1 MHNIFKV
8 FMFELKSI
16 LSKKSMII
24 TTAIISIL
32 LIVITTIPTII
43 SLFDTSE
50 ENPIPTDKI
59 SMMGSGI
66 VILNNAVTVEEL
78 NLFFVDIEIF
88 DTESNVRKALNNEKI
103 SQAFIITSPTS
114 LTTVIINRELY
125 SNASYPIQ
133 NALTQLQI
141 QRNLIELEL
150 DPQKVSQAYNVN
162 IAINEEV
169 IGKDASESFMIAYVL
184 MFAVYM
190 LVIMYGAMVSTSVA
204 REKDNRT
211 MELLITSTKP
221 DALIIGKVFANG
233 LAGILQFGFIMIVGV
248 LGIVINRANYPA
260 EILSVVVGGLRWD
273 SMLVFLIFTFFGYL
287 LYLFIYA
294 SLGSLVS
301 KMEDVS
307 SSVAPITLLFIAAYI
322 VATLGLQM
330 PEIMIV
336 KIGSYVPFTAILT
349 MPVRYFLTSVS
360 WLELGISL
368 TLMTLTGWL
377 FARISID
384 IYRLG
389 SLNYGNKMSF
399 IKALK
404 QIREDK
410 RKQ

>member
-1 MHNIFKV
+1 
-8 FMFELKSI
+8 MFELKSI

-24 TTAIISIL
+24 TTAVISVILII
-32 LIVITTIPTII
+32 VTTIPTII
-43 SLFDTSE
+43 SLFDDG
-50 ENPIPTDKI
+50 ENVPIPTDKI
-59 SMMGSGI
+59 SLMGSGI
-66 VILNNAVTVEEL
+66 VILNDAVTAEEL
-78 NLFFVDIEIF
+78 DLFFVDVEIF
-88 DTESNVRKALNNEKI
+88 DSESDVRKALSNEKI

-114 LTTVIINRELY
+114 LTTIVINRDLY
-125 SNASYPIQ
+125 SNASYPLQ

-150 DPQKVSQAYNVN
+150 DPIKVSQAYNVN
-162 IAINEEV
+162 ITINEEV
-169 IGKDASESFMIAYVL
+169 IGKDASDSFLIAYVL

-233 LAGILQFGFIMIVGV
+233 LAGVMQFGFITIVGV
-248 LGIVINRANYPA
+248 LGIWINRANYPA
-260 EILSVVVGGLRWD
+260 EILSMVLGGLRWD
-273 SMLVFLIFTFFGYL
+273 SMMVFLIFTFFGYL

-307 SSVAPITLLFIAAYI
+307 SSVAPITLLFIASYI

-336 KIGSYVPFTAILT
+336 KIGSYVPFTAILA

-360 WLELGISL
+360 WIELAISL
-368 TLMTLTGWL
+368 ALMTFTAWL

-399 IKALK
+399 VKALK
-404 QIREDK
+404 LIREDK
-410 RKQ
+410 RK

>member
-1 MHNIFKV
+1 MHNISKV

-24 TTAIISIL
+24 TTAVISVILII
-32 LIVITTIPTII
+32 VTTIPTII
-43 SLFDTSE
+43 SLFDDG
-50 ENPIPTDKI
+50 ENVPIPTDKI
-59 SMMGSGI
+59 SLMGSGI
-66 VILNNAVTVEEL
+66 VILNDAVTAEEL
-78 NLFFVDIEIF
+78 DLFFVDVEIF
-88 DTESNVRKALNNEKI
+88 DSESDVRKALNNEKI
-103 SQAFIITSPTS
+103 NQAFIINSPTS
-114 LTTVIINRELY
+114 MTTIVINRELY
-125 SNASYPIQ
+125 SNASYPLQ

-150 DPQKVSQAYNVN
+150 DPIKVSQAYNVN
-162 IAINEEV
+162 ITINEEV
-169 IGKDASESFMIAYVL
+169 IGKDASDSFLIAYVL

-233 LAGILQFGFIMIVGV
+233 LAGVLQFGFITMVGIVG
-248 LGIVINRANYPA
+248 IWINRANYPS
-260 EILSVVVGGLRWD
+260 EILSMVIGGLRWD
-273 SMLVFLIFTFFGYL
+273 SMMVFLIFTFFGYL

-307 SSVAPITLLFIAAYI
+307 SSVAPITLLFIASYI

-336 KIGSYVPFTAILT
+336 KIGSYVPFTAILA

-360 WLELGISL
+360 WIELAISL
-368 TLMTLTGWL
+368 ALMTFTAWL

-399 IKALK
+399 VKALK
-404 QIREDK
+404 LIREDK
-410 RKQ
+410 RK

>member
-1 MHNIFKV
+1 MHNISKV

-24 TTAIISIL
+24 TTAVISVILII
-32 LIVITTIPTII
+32 VTTIPTII
-43 SLFDTSE
+43 SLFDDG
-50 ENPIPTDKI
+50 ENVPIPTDKI
-59 SMMGSGI
+59 SLMGSGI
-66 VILNNAVTVEEL
+66 VILNDAVTVEEL
-78 NLFFVDIEIF
+78 DLFFVDVEIF
-88 DTESNVRKALNNEKI
+88 DSESDVRKALNNEKI
-103 SQAFIITSPTS
+103 SQAFIINSPIS
-114 LTTVIINRELY
+114 MTTIVINRELY
-125 SNASYPIQ
+125 SNASYPLQ

-150 DPQKVSQAYNVN
+150 DPIKVSQAYNVN
-162 IAINEEV
+162 ITINEEV
-169 IGKDASESFMIAYVL
+169 IGKDASDSFLIAYVL

-233 LAGILQFGFIMIVGV
+233 LAGVLQFGFITMVGIVG
-248 LGIVINRANYPA
+248 IWINRANYPS
-260 EILSVVVGGLRWD
+260 EILSMVIGGLRWD
-273 SMLVFLIFTFFGYL
+273 SMMVFLIFTFFGYL

-307 SSVAPITLLFIAAYI
+307 SSVAPITLLFIASYI

-336 KIGSYVPFTAILT
+336 KIGSYVPFTAILA

-360 WLELGISL
+360 WIELAISL
-368 TLMTLTGWL
+368 ALMTFTAWL

-399 IKALK
+399 VKALK
-404 QIREDK
+404 LIREDK
-410 RKQ
+410 RK

>member
-1 MHNIFKV
+1 MHNISKV

-16 LSKKSMII
+16 LSKKSMIV
-24 TTAIISIL
+24 TTAVISVILII
-32 LIVITTIPTII
+32 VTTIPTII
-43 SLFDTSE
+43 SLFDDG
-50 ENPIPTDKI
+50 ENTPIPTDKI
-59 SMMGSGI
+59 SLMGSGI
-66 VILNNAVTVEEL
+66 VILNDAVTAEEL
-78 NLFFVDIEIF
+78 DLFFVDVEIF
-88 DTESNVRKALNNEKI
+88 DSESDVRKALSNEKI

-114 LTTVIINRELY
+114 LTTIVINRDLY
-125 SNASYPIQ
+125 SNASYPLQ

-150 DPQKVSQAYNVN
+150 DPIKVSQAYNVN
-162 IAINEEV
+162 ITLSEEV
-169 IGKDASESFMIAYVL
+169 IGKDASDSFLIAYVL

-233 LAGILQFGFIMIVGV
+233 LAGVMQFGFITIVGV
-248 LGIVINRANYPA
+248 LGIWFNRANYPT
-260 EILSVVVGGLRWD
+260 EILSMVLGGLRWD
-273 SMLVFLIFTFFGYL
+273 SMMVFLIFTFFGYL

-307 SSVAPITLLFIAAYI
+307 SSVGPITLLFIASYI

-360 WLELGISL
+360 WIELAISL
-368 TLMTLTGWL
+368 TLMTFTAWL
-377 FARISID
+377 FAQISID

-399 IKALK
+399 VKALK
-404 QIREDK
+404 LIREDK
-410 RKQ
+410 RK

>member
-1 MHNIFKV
+1 
-8 FMFELKSI
+8 MFELKSI
-16 LSKKSMII
+16 LSKKSMIV
-24 TTAIISIL
+24 TTAVISVILII
-32 LIVITTIPTII
+32 VTTIPTII
-43 SLFDTSE
+43 SLFDDG
-50 ENPIPTDKI
+50 ENTPIPTDKI
-59 SMMGSGI
+59 SLMGSGI
-66 VILNNAVTVEEL
+66 VILNDAVTAEEL
-78 NLFFVDIEIF
+78 DLFFVDVEIF
-88 DTESNVRKALNNEKI
+88 DSENDVRKALSNEKI

-114 LTTVIINRELY
+114 LTTIVINRDLY
-125 SNASYPIQ
+125 SNASYPLQ

-150 DPQKVSQAYNVN
+150 DPIKVSQAYNVN
-162 IAINEEV
+162 ITLSEEV
-169 IGKDASESFMIAYVL
+169 IGKDASDSFLIAYVL

-233 LAGILQFGFIMIVGV
+233 LAGVMQFGFITIVGV
-248 LGIVINRANYPA
+248 LGIWINRANYPA
-260 EILSVVVGGLRWD
+260 EILSMVLGGLRWD
-273 SMLVFLIFTFFGYL
+273 SMMVFLIFTFFGYL

-307 SSVAPITLLFIAAYI
+307 SSVGPITLLFIASYI

-360 WLELGISL
+360 WIELAISL
-368 TLMTLTGWL
+368 ALMIFTAWL
-377 FARISID
+377 FAQISID

-399 IKALK
+399 VKALK
-404 QIREDK
+404 LIREDK
-410 RKQ
+410 RK

>member
-1 MHNIFKV
+1 MHNISKV

-24 TTAIISIL
+24 TTAVISVILII
-32 LIVITTIPTII
+32 VTTIPTII
-43 SLFDTSE
+43 SLFDDG
-50 ENPIPTDKI
+50 ENVPIPTDKI
-59 SMMGSGI
+59 SLMGSGI
-66 VILNNAVTVEEL
+66 VILNDAVTVEEL
-78 NLFFVDIEIF
+78 DLFFVDVEIF
-88 DTESNVRKALNNEKI
+88 DSESDVRKALNNEKI
-103 SQAFIITSPTS
+103 SQAFIINSPTS
-114 LTTVIINRELY
+114 MTTIVINRELY
-125 SNASYPIQ
+125 SNASYPLQ

-150 DPQKVSQAYNVN
+150 DPIKVSQAYNVN
-162 IAINEEV
+162 ITINEEV
-169 IGKDASESFMIAYVL
+169 IGKDASDSFLIAYVL

-233 LAGILQFGFIMIVGV
+233 LAGVLQFGFITMVGIVG
-248 LGIVINRANYPA
+248 IWINRANYPS
-260 EILSVVVGGLRWD
+260 EILSMVLGGLRWD
-273 SMLVFLIFTFFGYL
+273 SMMVFLIFTFFGYL

-307 SSVAPITLLFIAAYI
+307 SSVAPITLLFIASYI

-336 KIGSYVPFTAILT
+336 KIGSYVPFTAILA

-360 WLELGISL
+360 WIELAISL
-368 TLMTLTGWL
+368 ALMTFTAWL

-399 IKALK
+399 VKALK
-404 QIREDK
+404 LIREDK
-410 RKQ
+410 RK

>member
-1 MHNIFKV
+1 MHNISKV

-24 TTAIISIL
+24 TTAIISIV
-32 LIVITTIPTII
+32 LIVVTTIPTII
-43 SLFDTSE
+43 SLFDID
-50 ENPIPTDKI
+50 ENIPMPNDKI

-66 VILNNAVTVEEL
+66 VILNEAVTIEEL

-88 DTESNVRKALNNEKI
+88 DNESEVRKALNNEKV

-114 LTTVIINRELY
+114 LTTIVINRDLY

-150 DPQKVSQAYNVN
+150 DPLKVSQAYNVN

-233 LAGILQFGFIMIVGV
+233 LAGVLQFGFIMIVGV
-248 LGIVINRANYPA
+248 LGVVINRANYPS

-307 SSVAPITLLFIAAYI
+307 SSVAPITMLFIASYI
-322 VATLGLQM
+322 IATIGLQA
-330 PEIMIV
+330 PESMIV
-336 KIGSYVPFTAILT
+336 RIGSYVPFTAILA

-360 WLELGISL
+360 WLELAISL
-368 TLMTLTGWL
+368 ILMTLTAWM

-399 IKALK
+399 VKALK

-410 RKQ
+410 QK

>member
-1 MHNIFKV
+1 MHNISKV

-16 LSKKSMII
+16 LSKKSMIV
-24 TTAIISIL
+24 TTAVISVILII
-32 LIVITTIPTII
+32 VTTIPTII
-43 SLFDTSE
+43 SLFDDG
-50 ENPIPTDKI
+50 ENTPIPTDKI
-59 SMMGSGI
+59 SLMGSGI
-66 VILNNAVTVEEL
+66 VILNDAVTAEEL
-78 NLFFVDIEIF
+78 DLFFVDVEIF
-88 DTESNVRKALNNEKI
+88 DSESDVRKALSNEKI

-114 LTTVIINRELY
+114 LTTIVINRDLY
-125 SNASYPIQ
+125 SNASYPLQ

-150 DPQKVSQAYNVN
+150 DPIKVSQAYNVN
-162 IAINEEV
+162 ITLSEEV
-169 IGKDASESFMIAYVL
+169 IGKDASNSFLIAYVL

-233 LAGILQFGFIMIVGV
+233 LAGVMQFGFITIVGV
-248 LGIVINRANYPA
+248 LGIWINRANYPA
-260 EILSVVVGGLRWD
+260 EILSMVLGGLRWD
-273 SMLVFLIFTFFGYL
+273 SMMVFLIFTFFGYL

-307 SSVAPITLLFIAAYI
+307 SSVGPITLLFIASYI

-360 WLELGISL
+360 WIELAISL
-368 TLMTLTGWL
+368 ALMIFTAWL
-377 FARISID
+377 FAQISID

-399 IKALK
+399 VKALK
-404 QIREDK
+404 LIREDK
-410 RKQ
+410 RK

>member
-1 MHNIFKV
+1 MHNISKV

-16 LSKKSMII
+16 LSKKSLII
-24 TTAIISIL
+24 TTAIISVIL
-32 LIVITTIPTII
+32 IIVTTIPTII
-43 SLFDTSE
+43 SLFDNGDNT
-50 ENPIPTDKI
+50 PVPTDKI

-66 VILNNAVTVEEL
+66 VILNNAVSIEEL
-78 NLFFVDIEIF
+78 NLFFVDVEIF
-88 DTESNVRKALNNEKI
+88 DSESDVRKALTNEKI
-103 SQAFIITSPTS
+103 NQAFIITSPTS
-114 LTTVIINRELY
+114 LNTIVINRELY
-125 SNASYPIQ
+125 SNASYPLQ
-133 NALTQLQI
+133 NALRQLQI
-141 QRNLIELEL
+141 RRNLVEMNL
-150 DPQKVSQAYNVN
+150 DPNQVNLAYNVN
-162 IAINEEV
+162 ISINEEV
-169 IGKDASESFMIAYVL
+169 IGKDASDSFLIAYVL

-233 LAGILQFGFIMIVGV
+233 LAGVLQFGFISIVAI
-248 LGIVINRANYPA
+248 LGIFVNRANYPS
-260 EILSVVVGGLRWD
+260 EILSMVLGGLRWD
-273 SMLVFLIFTFFGYL
+273 SMMVFLIFTFFGYL

-307 SSVAPITLLFIAAYI
+307 SSVAPITLLFIASYVI
-322 VATLGLQM
+322 ATLGLQM

-336 KIGSYVPFTAILT
+336 KIGSYIPFTAILA

-360 WLELGISL
+360 WIELVISL
-368 TLMTLTGWL
+368 MLMTFTAWL

-389 SLNYGNKMSF
+389 SLNYGNKLSF
-399 IKALK
+399 VKAL
-404 QIREDK
+404 QLIREDK
-410 RKQ
+410 RK

>member
-1 MHNIFKV
+1 M
-8 FMFELKSI
+8 M
-16 LSKKSMII
+16 I
-24 TTAIISIL
+24 TTAIISVIL
-32 LIVITTIPTII
+32 AIVTTIPTII
-43 SLFDTSE
+43 SLFDDG
-50 ENPIPTDKI
+50 NDVPVPTDKI
-59 SMMGSGI
+59 SLADSGI
-66 VILNNAVTVEEL
+66 VILNEAITLEEL
-78 NLFFVDIEIF
+78 DMFFMDVDIY
-88 DTESNVRKALNNEKI
+88 DSESDVRKALNDEKI

-114 LTTVIINRELY
+114 LTTIMINRDLH
-125 SNASYPIQ
+125 SNSSYPLQ
-133 NALTQLQI
+133 HALTQLQI

-150 DPQKVSQAYNVN
+150 DSLKVNQAYNVQ
-162 IAINEEV
+162 ITLNEEV
-169 IGKDASESFMIAYVL
+169 IGKDASDSFLIAYVL

-233 LAGILQFGFIMIVGV
+233 LAGVLQYGFISMVAVVG
-248 LGIVINRANYPA
+248 IWFNRANYPS
-260 EILSVVVGGLRWD
+260 EILSMVLGGLRWD
-273 SMLVFLIFTFFGYL
+273 SMLVFIIFTFFGYL

-330 PEIMIV
+330 PESVIV
-336 KIGSYVPFTAILT
+336 KVGSYIPFTAILA

-360 WLELGISL
+360 WIELGISL
-368 TLMTLTGWL
+368 ILMALTGWL
-377 FARISID
+377 FARISIG

-399 IKALK
+399 VKALK
-404 QIREDK
+404 LMREDR
-410 RKQ
+410 RK

>member
-1 MHNIFKV
+1 MHNISKV

-24 TTAIISIL
+24 TTAVISVILII
-32 LIVITTIPTII
+32 VTTIPTII
-43 SLFDTSE
+43 SLFDDG
-50 ENPIPTDKI
+50 ENVPIPTDKI
-59 SMMGSGI
+59 SLMGSGV
-66 VILNNAVTVEEL
+66 VILNDAVTAEEL
-78 NLFFVDIEIF
+78 DLFFVDVEIF
-88 DTESNVRKALNNEKI
+88 DSESDVRKALNNEKI
-103 SQAFIITSPTS
+103 SQAFIINSPTS
-114 LTTVIINRELY
+114 MTTIVINRELY
-125 SNASYPIQ
+125 SNASYPLQ

-150 DPQKVSQAYNVN
+150 DPIKVSQAYNVN
-162 IAINEEV
+162 ITINEEV
-169 IGKDASESFMIAYVL
+169 IGKDASDSFLIAYVL

-233 LAGILQFGFIMIVGV
+233 LAGVLQFGFITMVGIVG
-248 LGIVINRANYPA
+248 IWINRANYPS
-260 EILSVVVGGLRWD
+260 EILSMVIGGLRWD
-273 SMLVFLIFTFFGYL
+273 SMMVFLIFTFFGYL

-307 SSVAPITLLFIAAYI
+307 SSVAPITLLFIASYI

-336 KIGSYVPFTAILT
+336 KIGSYVPFTAILA

-360 WLELGISL
+360 WIELAISL
-368 TLMTLTGWL
+368 ALMTFTAWL

-399 IKALK
+399 VKALK
-404 QIREDK
+404 LIREDK
-410 RKQ
+410 RK

>member
-1 MHNIFKV
+1 MHNISKV

-24 TTAIISIL
+24 TTAIISVIL
-32 LIVITTIPTII
+32 VVVTTIPTII
-43 SLFDTSE
+43 SLFDDE
-50 ENPIPTDKI
+50 ENTPIPTDKI
-59 SMMGSGI
+59 SLMGSGI
-66 VILNNAVTVEEL
+66 VILNDAITIEEL
-78 NLFFVDIEIF
+78 DLFFIDVEIY
-88 DTESNVRKALNNEKI
+88 DSESDVRKALNNEKI
-103 SQAFIITSPTS
+103 SQAFIITSPTA
-114 LTTVIINRELY
+114 LTTVVINRDLY
-125 SNASYPIQ
+125 SNASWPLQ

-150 DPQKVSQAYNVN
+150 DPLKVSQAYNVN
-162 IAINEEV
+162 IALNEEV
-169 IGKDASESFMIAYVL
+169 IGKDASDSFLIAYVL

-221 DALIIGKVFANG
+221 DALIIGKVLANG
-233 LAGILQFGFIMIVGV
+233 LAGVLQYGFISLIAVG
-248 LGIVINRANYPA
+248 GIWINRANYPS
-260 EILSVVVGGLRWD
+260 EILSMVLGGLRWD
-273 SMLVFLIFTFFGYL
+273 SMMVFIIFTFFGYL

-307 SSVAPITLLFIAAYI
+307 SSVGPITLLFIASYV

-330 PEIMIV
+330 PESMIV
-336 KIGSYVPFTAILT
+336 KVGSYIPFTAILA

-360 WLELGISL
+360 WIELGISL
-368 TLMTLTGWL
+368 TLMTLTAWL

-399 IKALK
+399 VKALK
-404 QIREDK
+404 LIREDK
-410 RKQ
+410 RK

>member
-1 MHNIFKV
+1 MHNISKV

-16 LSKKSMII
+16 LSKKSLII
-24 TTAIISIL
+24 TTAIISVI
-32 LIVITTIPTII
+32 LIVVTTIPTII
-43 SLFDTSE
+43 NLFDNGDNT
-50 ENPIPTDKI
+50 PVPTDKI

-66 VILNNAVTVEEL
+66 VILNNAVTMDEL
-78 NLFFVDIEIF
+78 NLFFTDVEIF
-88 DTESNVRKALNNEKI
+88 DSESDVRKALTNEKI
-103 SQAFIITSPTS
+103 VQAFIITSPTS
-114 LTTVIINRELY
+114 LNTIVINRDLY
-125 SNASYPIQ
+125 SNASYPLQ
-133 NALTQLQI
+133 NALRQLQI
-141 QRNLIELEL
+141 RRNLVEMNL
-150 DPQKVSQAYNVN
+150 DPIQVSQAYNVN
-162 IAINEEV
+162 ISINEEV
-169 IGKDASESFMIAYVL
+169 IGKDASDSFLIAYVL

-233 LAGILQFGFIMIVGV
+233 LAGVIQFGFISIVAI

-260 EILSVVVGGLRWD
+260 EILSMVLGGLRWD
-273 SMLVFLIFTFFGYL
+273 SMMVFLIFTFFGYL

-307 SSVAPITLLFIAAYI
+307 SSVAPITLLFIASYVIAS
-322 VATLGLQM
+322 LGLQM

-336 KIGSYVPFTAILT
+336 KIGSYIPFTAILA

-360 WLELGISL
+360 WVELVISL
-368 TLMTLTGWL
+368 LLMTLTAWL

-399 IKALK
+399 VKALK
-404 QIREDK
+404 LIREDK
-410 RKQ
+410 QK

>member
-1 MHNIFKV
+1 MHNISKV

-24 TTAIISIL
+24 TTAVISVILII
-32 LIVITTIPTII
+32 VTTIPTII
-43 SLFDTSE
+43 SLFDDG
-50 ENPIPTDKI
+50 ENVPIPTDKI
-59 SMMGSGI
+59 SLMGSGI
-66 VILNNAVTVEEL
+66 VILNDAVTAEEL
-78 NLFFVDIEIF
+78 DLFFVDVEIF
-88 DTESNVRKALNNEKI
+88 DSESDVRKALNNEKI
-103 SQAFIITSPTS
+103 SQAFIINSPTS
-114 LTTVIINRELY
+114 MTTIVINRELY
-125 SNASYPIQ
+125 SNASYPLQ

-150 DPQKVSQAYNVN
+150 DPIKVSQAYNVN
-162 IAINEEV
+162 ITINEEV
-169 IGKDASESFMIAYVL
+169 IGKDASDSFLIAYVL

-233 LAGILQFGFIMIVGV
+233 LAGVLQFGFITMVGIVG
-248 LGIVINRANYPA
+248 IWINRANYPS
-260 EILSVVVGGLRWD
+260 EILSMVLGGLRWD
-273 SMLVFLIFTFFGYL
+273 SMMVFLIFTFFGYL

-307 SSVAPITLLFIAAYI
+307 SSVAPITLLFIASYI

-336 KIGSYVPFTAILT
+336 KIGSYVPFTAILA

-360 WLELGISL
+360 WIELAISL
-368 TLMTLTGWL
+368 ALMTFTAWL

-399 IKALK
+399 VKALK
-404 QIREDK
+404 LIREDK
-410 RKQ
+410 RK

>member
-1 MHNIFKV
+1 MHNISKV

-24 TTAIISIL
+24 TTAVISVILII
-32 LIVITTIPTII
+32 VTTIPTII
-43 SLFDTSE
+43 SLFDDG
-50 ENPIPTDKI
+50 ENVPIPTDKI
-59 SMMGSGI
+59 SLMGSGI
-66 VILNNAVTVEEL
+66 VILNDAVTIEEL
-78 NLFFVDIEIF
+78 DLFFVDVEIF
-88 DTESNVRKALNNEKI
+88 DSESDVREALNNEKI
-103 SQAFIITSPTS
+103 NQAFIINSPTS
-114 LTTVIINRELY
+114 MTTIVINRELY
-125 SNASYPIQ
+125 SNASYPLQ

-150 DPQKVSQAYNVN
+150 DPIKVSQAYNVN
-162 IAINEEV
+162 ITINEEV
-169 IGKDASESFMIAYVL
+169 IGKDASDSFLIAYVL

-233 LAGILQFGFIMIVGV
+233 LAGVLQFGFITMVGIVG
-248 LGIVINRANYPA
+248 IWINRANYPS
-260 EILSVVVGGLRWD
+260 EIISMVLGGLRWD
-273 SMLVFLIFTFFGYL
+273 SMMVFLIFTFFGYL

-307 SSVAPITLLFIAAYI
+307 SSVAPITLLFIASYI

-336 KIGSYVPFTAILT
+336 KIGSYVPFTAILA

-360 WLELGISL
+360 WIELAISL
-368 TLMTLTGWL
+368 ALMTFTAWL

-399 IKALK
+399 VKALK
-404 QIREDK
+404 LIREDK
-410 RKQ
+410 RK

>member
-1 MHNIFKV
+1 MHNISKV

-24 TTAIISIL
+24 TTAVISVILII
-32 LIVITTIPTII
+32 VTTIPTII
-43 SLFDTSE
+43 SLFDDG
-50 ENPIPTDKI
+50 ENVPIPTDKI
-59 SMMGSGI
+59 SLMGSGI
-66 VILNNAVTVEEL
+66 VILNDAVTAEEL
-78 NLFFVDIEIF
+78 DLFFVDVEIF
-88 DTESNVRKALNNEKI
+88 DSESDVRKALNNEKI

-114 LTTVIINRELY
+114 LTTIVINRDLY
-125 SNASYPIQ
+125 SNASYPLQ

-150 DPQKVSQAYNVN
+150 DPIKVSQAYNVN
-162 IAINEEV
+162 ITINEEV
-169 IGKDASESFMIAYVL
+169 IGKDASDSFLIAYVL

-233 LAGILQFGFIMIVGV
+233 LAGVMQFGFITIVGV
-248 LGIVINRANYPA
+248 LGIWINRANYPT
-260 EILSVVVGGLRWD
+260 EILSMVLGGLRWD
-273 SMLVFLIFTFFGYL
+273 SMMVFLIFTFFGYL

-307 SSVAPITLLFIAAYI
+307 SSVAPITLLFIASYI

-336 KIGSYVPFTAILT
+336 KIGSYVPFTAILA

-360 WLELGISL
+360 WIELAISL
-368 TLMTLTGWL
+368 ALMTFTAWL

-399 IKALK
+399 VKALK
-404 QIREDK
+404 LIREDK
-410 RKQ
+410 RK

>member
-1 MHNIFKV
+1 MHNISKV

-24 TTAIISIL
+24 TTAVISVILII
-32 LIVITTIPTII
+32 VTTIPTII
-43 SLFDTSE
+43 SLFDDG
-50 ENPIPTDKI
+50 ENVPIPTDKI
-59 SMMGSGI
+59 SLMGSGI
-66 VILNNAVTVEEL
+66 VILNDAVTAEEL
-78 NLFFVDIEIF
+78 DLFFVDVEIF
-88 DTESNVRKALNNEKI
+88 DSESDVRKALSNEKI

-114 LTTVIINRELY
+114 LTTIVINRDLY
-125 SNASYPIQ
+125 SNASYPLQ

-150 DPQKVSQAYNVN
+150 DPIKVSQAYNVN
-162 IAINEEV
+162 ITINEEV
-169 IGKDASESFMIAYVL
+169 IGKDASDSFLIAYVL

-233 LAGILQFGFIMIVGV
+233 LAGVMQFGFITIVGV
-248 LGIVINRANYPA
+248 LGIWINRANYPA
-260 EILSVVVGGLRWD
+260 EILSMVLGGLRWD
-273 SMLVFLIFTFFGYL
+273 SMMVFLIFTFFGYL

-307 SSVAPITLLFIAAYI
+307 SSVAPITLLFIASYI

-336 KIGSYVPFTAILT
+336 KIGSYVPFTAILA

-360 WLELGISL
+360 WIELAISL
-368 TLMTLTGWL
+368 ALMTFTAWL

-399 IKALK
+399 VKALK
-404 QIREDK
+404 LIREDK
-410 RKQ
+410 RK

>member
-1 MHNIFKV
+1 MHNISKV

-24 TTAIISIL
+24 TTAVISVILII
-32 LIVITTIPTII
+32 VTTIPTII
-43 SLFDTSE
+43 SLFDDG
-50 ENPIPTDKI
+50 ENVPIPTDKI
-59 SMMGSGI
+59 SLMGSGI
-66 VILNNAVTVEEL
+66 VILNDAVTIEEL
-78 NLFFVDIEIF
+78 DLFFVDVEIF
-88 DTESNVRKALNNEKI
+88 DSESDVRKALNNEKI
-103 SQAFIITSPTS
+103 NQAFIINSPTS
-114 LTTVIINRELY
+114 MTTIVINRELY
-125 SNASYPIQ
+125 SNASYPLQ

-150 DPQKVSQAYNVN
+150 DPIKVSQAYNVN
-162 IAINEEV
+162 ITINEEV
-169 IGKDASESFMIAYVL
+169 IGKDASDSFLIAYVL

-233 LAGILQFGFIMIVGV
+233 LAGVLQFGFITMVGIVG
-248 LGIVINRANYPA
+248 IWINRANYPS
-260 EILSVVVGGLRWD
+260 EILSMVIGGLRWD
-273 SMLVFLIFTFFGYL
+273 SMMVFLIFTFFGYL

-307 SSVAPITLLFIAAYI
+307 SSVAPITLLFIASYI

-336 KIGSYVPFTAILT
+336 KIGSYVPFTAILA

-360 WLELGISL
+360 WIELAISL
-368 TLMTLTGWL
+368 ALMTFTAWL

-399 IKALK
+399 VKALK
-404 QIREDK
+404 LIREDK
-410 RKQ
+410 RK

>member
-1 MHNIFKV
+1 
-8 FMFELKSI
+8 
-16 LSKKSMII
+16 
-24 TTAIISIL
+24 
-32 LIVITTIPTII
+32 
-43 SLFDTSE
+43 
-50 ENPIPTDKI
+50 
-59 SMMGSGI
+59 MGSGI
-66 VILNNAVTVEEL
+66 VILNDAITTEEL
-78 NLFFVDIEIF
+78 DLFFIDVEIF
-88 DTESNVRKALNNEKI
+88 DSESDLRKALNNEKI

-114 LTTVIINRELY
+114 LTTIVINRDLY

-141 QRNLIELEL
+141 QRNLNQLGL
-150 DPQKVSQAYNVN
+150 DPIKVSQAYNVN
-162 IAINEEV
+162 ITINEEI
-169 IGKDASESFMIAYVL
+169 IGKDASDSFLIAYVL

-233 LAGILQFGFIMIVGV
+233 LAGVLQFGFISTVGI
-248 LGIVINRANYPA
+248 LGIVINRANYPT
-260 EILSVVVGGLRWD
+260 EIISMVLGGLRWD
-273 SMLVFLIFTFFGYL
+273 SMMVFLIFTFFGYL

-307 SSVAPITLLFIAAYI
+307 SSVAPITLLFIASYI
-322 VATLGLQM
+322 IATLGLQM

-336 KIGSYVPFTAILT
+336 KIGSYIPFTAILA

-360 WLELGISL
+360 WIELAASL
-368 TLMTLTGWL
+368 IIMIFTAWL

-399 IKALK
+399 VKAL
-404 QIREDK
+404 QLIREDK
-410 RKQ
+410 RK

>member
-1 MHNIFKV
+1 MHNISKV

-24 TTAIISIL
+24 TTAVISVILII
-32 LIVITTIPTII
+32 VTTIPTII
-43 SLFDTSE
+43 SLFDDG
-50 ENPIPTDKI
+50 ENVPIPTDKI
-59 SMMGSGI
+59 SLMGSGI
-66 VILNNAVTVEEL
+66 VILNDAVTDEEL
-78 NLFFVDIEIF
+78 DLFFVDVEIF
-88 DTESNVRKALNNEKI
+88 DSESDVRKALNNEKI
-103 SQAFIITSPTS
+103 SQAFIINSPTS
-114 LTTVIINRELY
+114 MTTIVINRELY
-125 SNASYPIQ
+125 SNASYPLQ

-150 DPQKVSQAYNVN
+150 DPIKVSQAYNVN
-162 IAINEEV
+162 ITINEEV
-169 IGKDASESFMIAYVL
+169 IGKDASDSFLIAYVL

-233 LAGILQFGFIMIVGV
+233 LAGVLQFGFITMVGIVG
-248 LGIVINRANYPA
+248 IWINRANYPS
-260 EILSVVVGGLRWD
+260 EILSMVIGGLRWD
-273 SMLVFLIFTFFGYL
+273 SMMVFLIFTFFGYL

-307 SSVAPITLLFIAAYI
+307 SSVAPITLLFIASYI

-336 KIGSYVPFTAILT
+336 KIGSYVPFTAILA

-360 WLELGISL
+360 WIELAISL
-368 TLMTLTGWL
+368 ALMTFTAWL

-399 IKALK
+399 VKALK
-404 QIREDK
+404 LIREDK
-410 RKQ
+410 RK

>member
-1 MHNIFKV
+1 MHNISKV

-16 LSKKSMII
+16 LAKKSMII
-24 TTAIISIL
+24 TTAIISIVL
-32 LIVITTIPTII
+32 VVITTVPTII
-43 SLFDTSE
+43 SLFDQGE
-50 ENPIPTDKI
+50 QNPIPQDKI

-66 VILNNAVTVEEL
+66 VIENESVTVDEL
-78 NLFFVDIEIF
+78 NLFFVDVEIF
-88 DTESNVRKALNNEKI
+88 ENEADLRKALNNEKI

-114 LTTVIINRELY
+114 LTTIVINRDLY
-125 SNASYPIQ
+125 SNASYPLQ

-141 QRNLIELEL
+141 RRNLIEMDL
-150 DPQKVSQAYNVN
+150 DPQQVSQAYNVN

-169 IGKDASESFMIAYVL
+169 IGKDASDSFMIAYVL

-233 LAGILQFGFIMIVGV
+233 LAGVLQFGFIMLVGV

-307 SSVAPITLLFIAAYI
+307 SSVAPITLLFIASYI

-330 PEIMIV
+330 PESMIV

-349 MPVRYFLTSVS
+349 MPVRYFLTAVS

-368 TLMTLTGWL
+368 TLMTLTAWL

-399 IKALK
+399 VKALG
-404 QIREDK
+404 QIREDR
-410 RKQ
+410 RK

>member
-1 MHNIFKV
+1 M
-8 FMFELKSI
+8 M
-16 LSKKSMII
+16 I
-24 TTAIISIL
+24 TTAIISVIL
-32 LIVITTIPTII
+32 AIVTTIPTIMN
-43 SLFDTSE
+43 LFDDG
-50 ENPIPTDKI
+50 NDVPVPTDKI
-59 SMMGSGI
+59 SLADSGI
-66 VILNNAVTVEEL
+66 VILNEAITLEEL
-78 NLFFVDIEIF
+78 DMFFMDVDIY
-88 DTESNVRKALNNEKI
+88 DSESDVRKALNDEKI

-114 LTTVIINRELY
+114 LTTIMINRDLH
-125 SNASYPIQ
+125 SNSSYPLQ
-133 NALTQLQI
+133 HALTQLQI

-150 DPQKVSQAYNVN
+150 DPLKVNQAYNVQ
-162 IAINEEV
+162 ITLNEEV
-169 IGKDASESFMIAYVL
+169 IGKDASDSFLIAYVL

-233 LAGILQFGFIMIVGV
+233 LAGVLQYGFISMVAVVG
-248 LGIVINRANYPA
+248 IWFNRANYPS
-260 EILSVVVGGLRWD
+260 EILSMVLGGLRWD
-273 SMLVFLIFTFFGYL
+273 SMLVFIIFTFFGYL

-330 PEIMIV
+330 PESVIV
-336 KIGSYVPFTAILT
+336 KVGSYIPFTAILA

-360 WLELGISL
+360 WIELGISL
-368 TLMTLTGWL
+368 ILMALTGWL
-377 FARISID
+377 FARISIG

-399 IKALK
+399 VKALK
-404 QIREDK
+404 LMREDR
-410 RKQ
+410 RK

>member
-1 MHNIFKV
+1 
-8 FMFELKSI
+8 MFELKSI
-16 LSKKSMII
+16 LSKKSMIV
-24 TTAIISIL
+24 TTAVISVILII
-32 LIVITTIPTII
+32 VTTIPTII
-43 SLFDTSE
+43 SLFDDG
-50 ENPIPTDKI
+50 ENTPIPTDKI
-59 SMMGSGI
+59 SLMGSGI
-66 VILNNAVTVEEL
+66 VILNDAVTAEEL
-78 NLFFVDIEIF
+78 DLFFVDVEIF
-88 DTESNVRKALNNEKI
+88 DSESDVRKALSNEKI

-114 LTTVIINRELY
+114 LTTIVINRDLY
-125 SNASYPIQ
+125 SNASYPLQ

-150 DPQKVSQAYNVN
+150 DPIKVSQAYNVN
-162 IAINEEV
+162 ITLSEEV
-169 IGKDASESFMIAYVL
+169 IGKDASDSFLIAYVL

-233 LAGILQFGFIMIVGV
+233 LAGVMQFGFITIVGV
-248 LGIVINRANYPA
+248 LGIWINRANYPA
-260 EILSVVVGGLRWD
+260 EILSMVLGGLRWD
-273 SMLVFLIFTFFGYL
+273 SMMVFLIFTFFGYL

-307 SSVAPITLLFIAAYI
+307 SSVGPITLLFIASYI

-360 WLELGISL
+360 WIELAISL
-368 TLMTLTGWL
+368 ALMIFTAWL
-377 FARISID
+377 FAQISID

-399 IKALK
+399 VKALK
-404 QIREDK
+404 LIREDK
-410 RKQ
+410 RK

>member
-1 MHNIFKV
+1 MHNISKV

-16 LSKKSMII
+16 LSKKSMIV
-24 TTAIISIL
+24 TTAVISVILII
-32 LIVITTIPTII
+32 VTTIPTII
-43 SLFDTSE
+43 SLFDDG
-50 ENPIPTDKI
+50 ENTPIPTDKI
-59 SMMGSGI
+59 SLMGSGI
-66 VILNNAVTVEEL
+66 VILNDAVTAEEL
-78 NLFFVDIEIF
+78 DLFFVDVEIF
-88 DTESNVRKALNNEKI
+88 DSESDVRKALSNEKI

-114 LTTVIINRELY
+114 LTTIVINRDLY
-125 SNASYPIQ
+125 SNASYPLQ

-150 DPQKVSQAYNVN
+150 DPIKVSQAYNVN
-162 IAINEEV
+162 ITLSEEV
-169 IGKDASESFMIAYVL
+169 IGKDASDSFLIAYVL

-233 LAGILQFGFIMIVGV
+233 LAGVMQFGFITIVGV
-248 LGIVINRANYPA
+248 LGIWINRANYPA
-260 EILSVVVGGLRWD
+260 EILSMVLGGLRWD
-273 SMLVFLIFTFFGYL
+273 SMMVFLIFTFFGYL

-307 SSVAPITLLFIAAYI
+307 SSVGPITLLFIASYI

-360 WLELGISL
+360 WIELAISL
-368 TLMTLTGWL
+368 ALMIFTAWL
-377 FARISID
+377 FAQISID

-399 IKALK
+399 VKALK
-404 QIREDK
+404 LIREDK
-410 RKQ
+410 RK

>member
-1 MHNIFKV
+1 MHNISKV

-24 TTAIISIL
+24 TTAIISVIL
-32 LIVITTIPTII
+32 VVVTTIPTII
-43 SLFDTSE
+43 SLFDDEGNT
-50 ENPIPTDKI
+50 PIPSDKI
-59 SMMGSGI
+59 SLMGSGI
-66 VILNNAVTVEEL
+66 VIINDSITIEEL
-78 NLFFVDIEIF
+78 DLFFVDVEIY
-88 DTESNVRKALNNEKI
+88 DSESDVRKALNNEKI
-103 SQAFIITSPTS
+103 SQAFIITSPTA
-114 LTTVIINRELY
+114 LTTVVINRDLY
-125 SNASYPIQ
+125 SNASWPLQ

-150 DPQKVSQAYNVN
+150 DPLKVSQAYNVN
-162 IAINEEV
+162 IALNEEV
-169 IGKDASESFMIAYVL
+169 IGKDASDSFLIAYVL

-221 DALIIGKVFANG
+221 DALIIGKVLANG
-233 LAGILQFGFIMIVGV
+233 LAGVLQYGFISLIAVG
-248 LGIVINRANYPA
+248 GIWINRANYPS
-260 EILSVVVGGLRWD
+260 EILSMVLGGLRWD
-273 SMLVFLIFTFFGYL
+273 SMMVFIIFTFFGYL

-307 SSVAPITLLFIAAYI
+307 SSVAPITLLFIASYV

-330 PEIMIV
+330 PESMIV
-336 KIGSYVPFTAILT
+336 KVGSYIPFTAILA

-360 WLELGISL
+360 WIELGISL
-368 TLMTLTGWL
+368 TLMTLTAWL

-399 IKALK
+399 VKALK
-404 QIREDK
+404 LIREDK
-410 RKQ
+410 RK

>member
-1 MHNIFKV
+1 MHNISKV

-16 LSKKSMII
+16 LSKKSMIV
-24 TTAIISIL
+24 TTAVISVILII
-32 LIVITTIPTII
+32 VTTIPTII
-43 SLFDTSE
+43 SLFDDG
-50 ENPIPTDKI
+50 ENTPIPTDKI
-59 SMMGSGI
+59 SLMGSGI
-66 VILNNAVTVEEL
+66 VILNDAVTAEEL
-78 NLFFVDIEIF
+78 DLFFVDVEIF
-88 DTESNVRKALNNEKI
+88 DSESDVRKALSNEKI

-114 LTTVIINRELY
+114 LTTIVINRDLY
-125 SNASYPIQ
+125 SNASYPLQ

-150 DPQKVSQAYNVN
+150 DPIKVSQAYNVN
-162 IAINEEV
+162 ITLSEEV
-169 IGKDASESFMIAYVL
+169 IGKDASDSFLIAYVL

-233 LAGILQFGFIMIVGV
+233 LAGVMQFGFITIVGV
-248 LGIVINRANYPA
+248 LGIWFNRANYPT
-260 EILSVVVGGLRWD
+260 EILSMVLGGLRWD
-273 SMLVFLIFTFFGYL
+273 SMMVFLIFTFFGYL

-307 SSVAPITLLFIAAYI
+307 SSVGPITLLFIASYI

-360 WLELGISL
+360 WIELAISL
-368 TLMTLTGWL
+368 ALMIFTAWL
-377 FARISID
+377 FAQISID

-399 IKALK
+399 VKALK
-404 QIREDK
+404 LIREDK
-410 RKQ
+410 RK

>member
-1 MHNIFKV
+1 MHNISKV
-8 FMFELKSI
+8 FLFELRSI
-16 LSKKSMII
+16 LSKKSMLI
-24 TTAIISIL
+24 TTAVISVILIIL
-32 LIVITTIPTII
+32 TTIPTII
-43 SLFDTSE
+43 SLFDDGND
-50 ENPIPTDKI
+50 NPIPTDKI
-59 SMMGSGI
+59 SLMGSGI
-66 VILNNAVTVEEL
+66 VILNNAITIEEL
-78 NLFFVDIEIF
+78 NLFFVNIDIFEN
-88 DTESNVRKALNNEKI
+88 ESDLRKALNNEKI
-103 SQAFIITSPTS
+103 VQAFVITSPTS
-114 LTTVIINRELY
+114 LTTIVVNRDLY
-125 SNASYPIQ
+125 SNASFPIE
-133 NALTQLQI
+133 NALRQLQI
-141 QRNLIELEL
+141 QRNLNQLGL
-150 DPQKVSQAYNVN
+150 DPIKVNQAYNVN
-162 IAINEEV
+162 IAVNEEV

-233 LAGILQFGFIMIVGV
+233 LAGVLQFGFISIIGI
-248 LGIVINRANYPA
+248 LGIILNRANYPT
-260 EILSVVVGGLRWD
+260 EILSMILGGLRFD

-307 SSVAPITLLFIAAYI
+307 SSVAPITLLFIAAYVI
-322 VATLGLQM
+322 ATLGLQM

-336 KIGSYVPFTAILT
+336 KIGSYIPFTAILA

-399 IKALK
+399 VKALK

-410 RKQ
+410 RK

>member
-1 MHNIFKV
+1 MHNISKV

-24 TTAIISIL
+24 TTAVISVILII
-32 LIVITTIPTII
+32 VTTIPTII
-43 SLFDTSE
+43 SLFDDG
-50 ENPIPTDKI
+50 ENVPIPTDKI
-59 SMMGSGI
+59 SLMGSGI
-66 VILNNAVTVEEL
+66 VILNDAVTVEEL
-78 NLFFVDIEIF
+78 DLFFVDVEIF
-88 DTESNVRKALNNEKI
+88 DSESDVRKALNNEKI
-103 SQAFIITSPTS
+103 SQAFIINSPTS
-114 LTTVIINRELY
+114 MTTIVINRELY
-125 SNASYPIQ
+125 SNASYPLQ

-150 DPQKVSQAYNVN
+150 DPIKVSQAYNVN
-162 IAINEEV
+162 ITINEEV
-169 IGKDASESFMIAYVL
+169 IGKDASDSFLIAYVL

-233 LAGILQFGFIMIVGV
+233 LAGVLQFGFITMVGIVG
-248 LGIVINRANYPA
+248 IWINRANYPS
-260 EILSVVVGGLRWD
+260 EILSMVIGGLRWD
-273 SMLVFLIFTFFGYL
+273 SMMVFLIFTFFGYL

-307 SSVAPITLLFIAAYI
+307 SSVAPITLLFIASYI

-336 KIGSYVPFTAILT
+336 KIGSYVPFTAILA

-360 WLELGISL
+360 WIELAISL
-368 TLMTLTGWL
+368 ALMTFTAWL

-399 IKALK
+399 VKALK
-404 QIREDK
+404 LIREDK
-410 RKQ
+410 RK

>member
-1 MHNIFKV
+1 
-8 FMFELKSI
+8 MFELRSI
-16 LSKKSMII
+16 LSKKSIII
-24 TTAIISIL
+24 TTAIISII
-32 LIVITTIPTII
+32 LIVVTTIPTII
-43 SLFDTSE
+43 SLFDNGE
-50 ENPIPTDKI
+50 NNPIPTDKI
-59 SMMGSGI
+59 SMMGLGF
-66 VILNNAVTVEEL
+66 VIENEAVTIEEL
-78 NLFFVDIEIF
+78 NLFFVNIEIF
-88 DTESNVRKALNNEKI
+88 DNESEVRKALNNEKI
-103 SQAFIITSPTS
+103 SQAFVITSPTS
-114 LTTVIINRELY
+114 LTTIVINRDLY
-125 SNASYPIQ
+125 SNASFPIQ
-133 NALTQLQI
+133 NALRQLQI

-150 DPQKVSQAYNVN
+150 DPIQVSQAYNVN
-162 IAINEEV
+162 IAINEEI

-233 LAGILQFGFIMIVGV
+233 LAGVLQFGFIMIVGV

-273 SMLVFLIFTFFGYL
+273 SMFVFLIFTFFGYL

-307 SSVAPITLLFIAAYI
+307 SSVAPITLLFIASYVI
-322 VATLGLQM
+322 ATIGLQT
-330 PEIMIV
+330 PESGIV
-336 KIGSYVPFTAILT
+336 EIGSYVPFTAILT
-349 MPVRYFLTSVS
+349 MPVRYFLTTVS
-360 WLELGISL
+360 WFELGISL
-368 TLMTLTGWL
+368 TLMILTAWM

-399 IKALK
+399 VKALQ

-410 RKQ
+410 RK